1 MLVLP
6 HLLDCGVCRV
16 EGHVSVL
23 LYKQSTHRSMLD
35 KDCDDA
41 SAYVL
46 LKESLNRCADR
57 GGDAQKQVPIP
68 SQLGGA
74 PLAQPYRAYLVH
86 WKTECRS
93 CMARQY
99 DR

>member
-46 LKESLNRCADR
+46 LKESLNRCADEGVTLR
-57 GGDAQKQVPIP
+57 SK
-68 SQLGGA
+68 SQFLHN
-74 PLAQPYRAYLVH
+74 LEELR
-86 WKTECRS
+86 
-93 CMARQY
+93 
-99 DR
+99 